1 MTKVFDD
8 IKKGLI
14 EAIQL
19 TKKDK
24 MKDKNNKLQEE
35 LESIGMINN
44 VDKLDIEDGIR
55 GSAQMALSTALKDS
69 QKHRA
74 AAKEMND
81 KQEAEARKTLSREIS
96 NEEHPEPLDYLKPNS
111 QIELKESLFESIED
125 TEDKVFKVTYKESP
139 EIFSSVM
146 IKASDEDEAKEKLSI
161 KKPGKIIVG
170 VEIMSDEAVKD
181 MTSRG
186 MSLMED
192 VNSSD
197 DVDDKDEEEILADKS
212 VIRYPNGMEVTDID
226 LDKALDYQYGTDRD
240 KDNSE
245 YTDDE
250 KQKAVTYWMKKTDP
264 SPYDVSKVEESA
276 TLKDSKYHQID
287 MTDPWGGTRSLIVKA
302 FSFEEAKKKA
312 EKFKP
317 EWKFRAG
324 YEASKDDVD
333 SAKIRGLY
341 VDSVDDTEEDD
352 IKYGYKESL
361 KEACRRGNSMNEG
374 AMKEIDLEE
383 SSEKLDWDSTIK
395 VLKQHLSK
403 IPRGAMSRANIR
415 DVLVAYCNYSSK
427 EANDFVAKLGVSGVR
442 NLIDESLSKEKVEP
456 LEESAEPVTEDM
468 SDGWDEELI
477 SDIDGAD
484 VLEDIE
490 GLIYEIRNTVRGYQS
505 GAHTYK
511 ELGEYISDLASSLS
525 YFAEGVSRLTESKD
539 NNFKNTTSKEMSLM
553 EDTTEVS
560 YTADSEDVADKEIPA
575 DGKECIEEI
584 PATVEEGQPSP
595 ELVLNGIANELS
607 ALIKDEWEA
616 IEGYKSTIVNLQ
628 SIGGYD
634 EIVSVL
640 EEIAGEEYVHV
651 GQLQRLSEIVAP
663 QADKIADGQ
672 EEAEKQ
678 LAGEDGHS
686 EGEL

>member
-1 MTKVFDD
+1 MTKFFDD
-8 IKKGLI
+8 SKKWLI

-19 TKKDK
+19 IKKDK
-24 MKDKNNKLQEE
+24 MKDKNKNLQEE

-44 VDKLDIEDGIR
+44 VDKLNIEDGIR

-69 QKHRA
+69 QRHRR

-81 KQEAEARKTLSREIS
+81 KQEAEARKALSREIS
-96 NEEHPEPLDYLKPNS
+96 NKEHPEPLDYLKPNS

-125 TEDKVFKVTYKESP
+125 TEDKVFQVTYKHSP

-146 IKASDEDEAKEKLSI
+146 VKASNEDEAKEKLSA

-170 VEIMSDEAVKD
+170 VKVMSDDDVKD

-186 MSLMED
+186 MTLMED

-197 DVDDKDEEEILADKS
+197 DVDDKDEEEILADES

-264 SPYDVSKVEESA
+264 NPYDV
-276 TLKDSKYHQID
+276 
-287 MTDPWGGTRSLIVKA
+287 
-302 FSFEEAKKKA
+302 
-312 EKFKP
+312 
-317 EWKFRAG
+317 
-324 YEASKDDVD
+324 
-333 SAKIRGLY
+333 
-341 VDSVDDTEEDD
+341 
-352 IKYGYKESL
+352 
-361 KEACRRGNSMNEG
+361 
-374 AMKEIDLEE
+374 
-383 SSEKLDWDSTIK
+383 
-395 VLKQHLSK
+395 
-403 IPRGAMSRANIR
+403 
-415 DVLVAYCNYSSK
+415 
-427 EANDFVAKLGVSGVR
+427 
-442 NLIDESLSKEKVEP
+442 SKEKVEP

-539 NNFKNTTSKEMSLM
+539 SDFKNTTSKEMSLM

-584 PATVEEGQPSP
+584 PATVEEGQPST
-595 ELVLNGIANELS
+595 ELICNGVANELS

-616 IEGYKSTIVNLQ
+616 IEGYKNTIVNLQ
-628 SIGGYD
+628 SIGGFD

-651 GQLQRLSEIVAP
+651 GQLQKLSELFSP

-678 LAGEDGHS
+678 LAGESAHG
-686 EGEL
+686 EGE